1 MTMTTITTTTAMPV
15 QTERN
20 LSEPTMTMALTRAEV
35 AQLLETLVISREVTP
50 EPLINRLA
58 DVYRAFSR

>member
-1 MTMTTITTTTAMPV
+1 MTTITTTTVMPV
-15 QTERN
+15 KTEQN
-20 LSEPTMTMALTRAEV
+20 LPEPTLTLALTRAEV

-50 EPLINRLA
+50 EPLIARLA